1 MLSRR
6 YFFLCLVPLVLL
18 GLAVPVGAR
27 GRSRTA
33 SLRHYHA
40 TGEYDVYVNGKTV
53 KAEVLFSQRAA
64 TYVVALPGEKT
75 ALVLRQRSRS
85 VGRVSSDALKRR
97 EDGYVELPTTAKV
110 ESLGRFRLS
119 GPDVVISL
127 TDLKARLKP
136 RAALLKQHSGEQLL
150 AHSPQ
155 YAMNQRSY
163 RPSASVVQQLKAT
176 NTKAEVEVFFG
187 SWCSRCQRLLGNM
200 LRLEEALGN
209 NSSIKFSYYGL
220 PAPPAAWQD
229 ARYRASGVKGLP
241 TAVVKVNGR
250 VRGRL
255 AHGAWSAIE
264 RSLLPLVR

>member
-6 YFFLCLVPLVLL
+6 YFLCLIPLVLL
-18 GLAVPVGAR
+18 GLAVPAGAR
-27 GRSRTA
+27 GRSRGA

-53 KAEVLFSQRAA
+53 EAEVLFSQRAA

-85 VGRVSSDALKRR
+85 VGRVSSDALNRR
-97 EDGYVELPTTAKV
+97 EDGYVELPATAKV

-136 RAALLKQHSGEQLL
+136 RAALRGQQSGDQLL

-155 YAMNQRSY
+155 YAMNKH
-163 RPSASVVQQLKAT
+163 RPSASAVQQLKAS

-187 SWCSRCQRLLGNM
+187 SWCSRCQRLIGNM
-200 LRLEEALGN
+200 LRLEEALGKD
-209 NSSIKFSYYGL
+209 SSITFRYYGL

-229 ARYRASGVKGLP
+229 PHYRASGIKGLP
-241 TAVVKVNGR
+241 TAVVKVNGS

-255 AHGAWSAIE
+255 AHGAWSRIE
-264 RSLLPLVR
+264 SALLPLVR